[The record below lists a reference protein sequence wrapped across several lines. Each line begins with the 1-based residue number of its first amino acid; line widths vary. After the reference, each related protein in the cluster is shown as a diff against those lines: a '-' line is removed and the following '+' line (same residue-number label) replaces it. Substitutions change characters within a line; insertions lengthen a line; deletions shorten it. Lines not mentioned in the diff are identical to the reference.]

1 MKKIFSL
8 VFIFLI
14 FGFLFSS
21 NQSIKLL
28 KIYDGD
34 TILISLNGKQ
44 ERIRFTGINTPEI
57 DHPKYHKKGEFFG
70 PEAKRHLNKILR
82 KHKISRLEFDV
93 NKRDKYHRMLAYIF
107 LDNGK
112 MLNELMVEDGFA
124 YVYNFPPNVKYT
136 AVFNSAEAY
145 AKRKHLGIWKNKIKT
160 ISANNLKKLYKNI
173 GKYVEVK
180 GYVTSTYKSKKAIYL
195 NFGKNYK
202 KDFTAVIFKNCWNL
216 FKENPDSFF
225 KYKKLKIT
233 GKLSNYNG
241 PEIIVSNLNQ
251 IKLIK

>member
-1 MKKIFSL
+1 MKKIFSF
-8 VFIFLI
+8 VIIFLI

-44 ERIRFTGINTPEI
+44 EKIRFTGINTPEI

-70 PEAKRHLNKILR
+70 PEAKRHLSKILT

-124 YVYNFPPNVKYT
+124 YVYNFPPNVKYM
-136 AVFNSAEAY
+136 AVFL
-145 AKRKHLGIWKNKIKT
+145 RKLMQKENISEFGKIK
-160 ISANNLKKLYKNI
+160 
-173 GKYVEVK
+173 
-180 GYVTSTYKSKKAIYL
+180 SKQ
-195 NFGKNYK
+195 FRR
-202 KDFTAVIFKNCWNL
+202 
-216 FKENPDSFF
+216 
-225 KYKKLKIT
+225 
-233 GKLSNYNG
+233 
-241 PEIIVSNLNQ
+241 II
-251 IKLIK
+251 